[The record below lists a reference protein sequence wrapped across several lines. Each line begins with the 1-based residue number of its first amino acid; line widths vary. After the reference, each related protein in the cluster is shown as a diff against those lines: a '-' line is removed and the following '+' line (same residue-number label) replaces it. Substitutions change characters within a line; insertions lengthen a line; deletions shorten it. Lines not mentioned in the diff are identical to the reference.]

1 MVTSSIWHGLL
12 LIHTDKY
19 NIIMLVKSKELS
31 QINNLFYTSQNYK
44 KKNKLRPKLAAEEK
58 RLEKK

>member
-1 MVTSSIWHGLL
+1 
-12 LIHTDKY
+12 
-19 NIIMLVKSKELS
+19 MLVKSKELS